1 MHQRIMAVLWL
12 SSSIVLAG
20 VPGRFMQA
28 PAIHGNRVVFTY
40 EGDLWSVG
48 TEGGLAMRLTSHP
61 GTETG
66 ARFSPDGRQLV
77 FSASYD
83 GGTQL
88 YAMPSDGGVPQRL
101 TWTPSHPQALAWRQ
115 DGRIVFR
122 DSLENTYRAI
132 TRLYTVTS
140 AGEMPAPLPVPSG
153 VLCALSPDG
162 KKMAYCPGGNEEYY
176 WKRYKGGQHQQIWW
190 CDLEKH
196 KYQPLIK
203 YDGKS
208 SYPMWIGDRLYFVS
222 DRGQQ
227 GIANLYC
234 YSFKDE
240 SIKEV
245 THYEDFDVQ
254 MASTDGRQIV
264 FVHSGYLQVL
274 DTENGA
280 VRQIDLSI
288 PTDQWKLADRTINP
302 KEYIQSFGASD
313 DGKSAVFEA
322 RGDVF
327 LVPAEELSETVNLT
341 ATASSRERFPQLSP
355 DGKTVAF
362 FSDKTGE
369 YELYTRSVSGQ
380 GEWVRLTTGLNK
392 SVYRLEWSPDSSK
405 ILFADKTFALYYV
418 EAQKRELVKIDAST
432 MLKNDE
438 FSWEVSDYTWG
449 PDSKWVAYSFVQSN
463 RNSQIFLFSVEKK
476 KVYPLTT
483 DFYDNLYPT
492 FDGNGDYLYYCS
504 YRNFEV
510 QMDVFEDNH
519 IIPNPVQIMAV
530 QLKAGQKPPFEKRPK
545 EDKPAA
551 KKEDKAAAPFRI
563 DLEGIERRV
572 YALPVKAGNYYYAR
586 AGKGQVT
593 WASIDRIG
601 ETEFEETYTPS
612 GAAKWQ
618 LHLFD
623 MASQKEAILDGTVS
637 DWRISPNH
645 EQWMVRKGNE
655 FFLSTVEKAFSS
667 KSPGEKLNL
676 DKMTYRVRCRE
687 EWQQILNDTWRWYRD
702 FFYDPDMHGRDWKK
716 IGETYRA
723 YIPQVNSR
731 AGLNWV
737 LSQMVGELCVSHTYV
752 GGGDMGPAYS
762 PESPVHAGLLGVDL
776 IPAAGGYYKL
786 GKIYGPTD
794 FNRDLSSPLV
804 RPDFTAREGDYLL
817 AIDGHEIKA
826 PENPYKY
833 LQVVRGQKV
842 KITLNDRPEPAGAR
856 STLVEPITSEANLRY
871 NRWVADN
878 IKRVLEASGGEI
890 GYAHLTA
897 MSSGNVA
904 QFDRFWRAFRYKS
917 GLIID
922 VRGNGGGWTEYFI
935 IDKLERRQTAYNVMQ
950 GMTPYRYPNSASHA
964 QYALI
969 SNEANGS
976 DGEAFVE
983 DFKVRK
989 LGTVIGVPSW
999 GGLVGI
1005 INRQKTIDNGF
1016 VEQSNNAFWNEK
1028 GKWLVENHGADPDI
1042 LVVNDPESVLRGEDP
1057 QLEKAIEVLR
1067 KKIQENPWTFPGR
1080 PPYPKK

>member
-1 MHQRIMAVLWL
+1 MHKRIIAALLL
-12 SSSIVLAG
+12 SSSIALAS

-28 PAIHGNRVVFTY
+28 PAIHENRIVFTY
-40 EGDLWSVG
+40 EGDLWSVS
-48 TEGGLAMRLTSHP
+48 TEGGTAIRLTSHP
-61 GTETG
+61 GTETA
-66 ARFSPDGRQLV
+66 ARFSPDGSQLV

-83 GGTQL
+83 SRTQL
-88 YAMPSDGGVPQRL
+88 YAMPSDGGSPQRL
-101 TWTPSHPQALAWRQ
+101 TWAPSRPQALDWLK

-122 DSLENTYRAI
+122 DALENNYRPI
-132 TRLYTVTS
+132 TRLYSVTT
-140 AGEMPAPLPVPSG
+140 AGEMPTPLPVPSG

-176 WKRYKGGQHQQIWW
+176 WKRYKGGQHQQIWL
-190 CDLEKH
+190 CDMEKH
-196 KYQPLIK
+196 KYKQLIK

-208 SYPMWIGDRLYFVS
+208 SYPMWIGNRLYFVS
-222 DRGQQ
+222 DRGKQ
-227 GIANLYC
+227 GIANVYC
-234 YSFKDE
+234 YSFEDE

-264 FVHSGYLQVL
+264 FVRSGYVQVL

-280 VRQIDLSI
+280 VRQIEISI

-302 KEYIQSFGASD
+302 KDYVQSFSVSD
-313 DGKSAVFEA
+313 DGKSAVLEA
-322 RGDVF
+322 RGDVYQ
-327 LVPAEELSETVNLT
+327 VPADELSETVNLT
-341 ATASSRERFPQLSP
+341 ATSSSRERFPQLSP
-355 DGKTVAF
+355 DGKSVAF

-369 YELYTRSVSGQ
+369 YELYTKNVESQ
-380 GEWVRLTTGLNK
+380 GEWVRLTTGLNTT
-392 SVYRLEWSPDSSK
+392 VYRLEWSPDSSK
-405 ILFADKTFALYYV
+405 ILFADRTFALYYIDV
-418 EAQKRELVKIDAST
+418 HQRELVKIDSST

-438 FSWEVSDYTWG
+438 FTWEVSDYTWA

-463 RNSQIFLFSVEKK
+463 RNSQIFLYSVDQKN
-476 KVYPLTT
+476 VLPLTT
-483 DFYDNLYPT
+483 DFYDNLYPA

-545 EDKPAA
+545 EDKPAP
-551 KKEDKAAAPFRI
+551 KKEDKSEPSFRI
-563 DLEGIERRV
+563 DMEGIEQRI
-572 YALPVKAGNYYYAR
+572 YALPVKAGNYYYVR
-586 AGKGQVT
+586 AGKGKVT
-593 WASIDRIG
+593 WASIDHIG
-601 ETEFEETYTPS
+601 EAEYEEIYKPS

-618 LHLFD
+618 LHVFD
-623 MASQKEAILDGTVS
+623 MESQKETILDGNVS
-637 DWRISPNH
+637 DWRISANH
-645 EQWMVRKGNE
+645 EQWIVRRNDE

-667 KSPGEKLNL
+667 KSPGEKLSL
-676 DKMTYRVRCRE
+676 DKMTYRVCCRD
-687 EWQQILNDTWRWYRD
+687 EWGQILNDTWRWYRD

-716 IGETYRA
+716 IGEAYRS
-723 YIPQVNSR
+723 YLPQVGSR

-737 LSQMVGELCVSHTYV
+737 LSQMVGELCVSHTYI
-752 GGGDMGPAYS
+752 GGGDMGPAYQ
-762 PESPVHAGLLGVDL
+762 PDSPVYPGLLGVDL
-776 IPAAGGYYKL
+776 VPDGSGYYKL
-786 GKIYGPTD
+786 AKIYGPTD
-794 FNRDLSSPLV
+794 FNRNLSSPLV
-804 RPDFTAREGDYLL
+804 RPDFSAREGDYLI
-817 AIDGHEIKA
+817 AIDGREIKV

-833 LQVVRGQKV
+833 LQVTRGQKV
-842 KITLNDRPEPAGAR
+842 KITLNDRPEPPGAR
-856 STLVEPITSEANLRY
+856 STQVEPITSEYDLRY

-878 IKRVLEASGGEI
+878 IKKVLDASGGDI

-904 QFDRFWRAFRYKS
+904 QFDRFWRAFKFKK

-964 QYALI
+964 QYAVV

-983 DFKVRK
+983 HFKARK

-1005 INRQKTIDNGF
+1005 MDRQKTLDNGY
-1016 VEQSNNAFWNEK
+1016 VEQSNNAFWGEK

-1042 LVVNDPESVLRGEDP
+1042 LVVNDPDSVLRGEDP
-1057 QLEKAIEVLR
+1057 QLEKAIEVVR
-1067 KKIQENPWTFPGR
+1067 KKIKDNPWKFPAR
-1080 PPYPKK
+1080 PAYPKK